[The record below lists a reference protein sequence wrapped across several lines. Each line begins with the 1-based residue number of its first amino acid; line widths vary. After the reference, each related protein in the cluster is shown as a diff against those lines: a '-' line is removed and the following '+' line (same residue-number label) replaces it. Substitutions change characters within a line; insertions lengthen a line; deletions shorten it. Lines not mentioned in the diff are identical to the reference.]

1 MIHIKNKNNKY
12 NPMRSRT
19 AEWFETKIRYEKTME
34 DGLTK
39 KVTESYVVD
48 ALSFTEAEEAIIQE
62 MSSYISGEF
71 TVTDIKK
78 TPYKEIFFS
87 DNPRDD
93 KWYKVKLQFIILD
106 EKSGKEKLSAVNYLV
121 QSNTLQNAVENV
133 GSVMNTTLQDWKMAA
148 ISETNLL
155 DVYEH
160 DGTKHVNKPVE
171 DDRPEYE
178 DAEAQELKA
187 EAEEAQQ

>member
-1 MIHIKNKNNKY
+1 
-12 NPMRSRT
+12 MRSRT

-34 DGLTK
+34 DGAQK

-48 ALSFTEAEEAIIQE
+48 ALSFTEAEEEIISE

-71 TVTDIKK
+71 IVTDIKK

-121 QSNTLQNAVENV
+121 QSNTFQNAIKNVEE
-133 GSVMNTTLQDWKMAA
+133 VMNTGMQDWKIASAA
-148 ISETNLL
+148 ETTLL
-155 DVYEH
+155 DVFEH

-178 DAEAQELKA
+178 DAMAQEMQA
-187 EAEEAQQ
+187 EQEQG